1 MALLRAFW
9 GSSSTLPNQGRVNPP
24 FEATAAETNP
34 QFQLDLASAR
44 RATTATKQDKMPSRR
59 RFMAVPL
66 HPAPVVRQRYRSH
79 RTRLCV
85 K

>member
-34 QFQLDLASAR
+34 QFQLDLASEQQIETYGKHKQPEQR
-44 RATTATKQDKMPSRR
+44 R
-59 RFMAVPL
+59 
-66 HPAPVVRQRYRSH
+66 PA
-79 RTRLCV
+79 
-85 K
+85 